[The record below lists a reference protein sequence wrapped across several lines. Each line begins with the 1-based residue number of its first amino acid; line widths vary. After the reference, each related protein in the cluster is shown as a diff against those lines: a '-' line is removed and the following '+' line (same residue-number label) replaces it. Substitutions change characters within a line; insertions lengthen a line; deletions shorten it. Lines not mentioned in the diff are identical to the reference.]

1 MAEIVAKRLVE
12 HFERPGL
19 VVMKRPRMT
28 GRLRS
33 QRPSVGLTVGPSKEL
48 FHKLVI

>member
-28 GRLRS
+28 GRS
-33 QRPSVGLTVGPSKEL
+33 GPN
-48 FHKLVI
+48 VQVWD